1 MQLNDRQERIVE
13 IVKAQGGDARVIEN
27 AKLFKPYNSINF
39 VCDREGYVGNINSLL
54 LGELVRRMCQE
65 THDSNLGVAIR
76 VKIGDYIK
84 KGDVIVTYY
93 YKTDEELE
101 KYKNAISKCI
111 GVTDYMVKPVD
122 VVRKVIR

>member
-1 MQLNDRQERIVE
+1 M
-13 IVKAQGGDARVIEN
+13 
-27 AKLFKPYNSINF
+27 
-39 VCDREGYVGNINSLL
+39 
-54 LGELVRRMCQE
+54 LGEWVRRMCQE
-65 THDSNLGVAIR
+65 THDSNLGVSIK

-84 KGDVIVTYY
+84 KGDVIVTFY

-101 KYKNAISKCI
+101 KYKNAISNCI